1 MPVDRRDGMARQPA
15 LDPGLEN
22 RWSAAHTCDMG
33 AGWKFRGEF
42 KRGRAVGLS
51 LECIVVQ
58 RNRKLAE
65 KIAREKLVGADDITA
80 TELSRDDLTALKLK
94 DGDVHF

>member
-1 MPVDRRDGMARQPA
+1 
-15 LDPGLEN
+15 
-22 RWSAAHTCDMG
+22 MG

>member
-1 MPVDRRDGMARQPA
+1 
-15 LDPGLEN
+15 
-22 RWSAAHTCDMG
+22 MG

-42 KRGRAVGLS
+42 KRERAVGVS

-58 RNRKLAE
+58 RNRELAE
-65 KIAREKLVGADDITA
+65 KIAREKLVGADDITR
-80 TELSRDDLTALKLK
+80 TELSQAEIEALKLK

>member
-1 MPVDRRDGMARQPA
+1 MPVDPRQRMARQ
-15 LDPGLEN
+15 LRLIRGLEN
-22 RWSAAHTCDMG
+22 RWSAAHTWDMG

-58 RNRKLAE
+58 RNRELAE

-80 TELSRDDLTALKLK
+80 TELSCDDLAALKLK

>member
-1 MPVDRRDGMARQPA
+1 
-15 LDPGLEN
+15 
-22 RWSAAHTCDMG
+22 MG

-42 KRGRAVGLS
+42 KRGRAVGVS

-58 RNRKLAE
+58 RNRELAE
-65 KIAREKLVGADDITA
+65 KIAREKLVGADDITM
-80 TELSRDDLTALKLK
+80 TELSEAEIEALKLN

>member
-1 MPVDRRDGMARQPA
+1 
-15 LDPGLEN
+15 
-22 RWSAAHTCDMG
+22 MG

-42 KRGRAVGLS
+42 KRGRAVGVS

-58 RNRKLAE
+58 RNRELAE
-65 KIAREKLVGADDITA
+65 KIAREKLVDADDITM
-80 TELSRDDLTALKLK
+80 TELSEAEIEALKLK